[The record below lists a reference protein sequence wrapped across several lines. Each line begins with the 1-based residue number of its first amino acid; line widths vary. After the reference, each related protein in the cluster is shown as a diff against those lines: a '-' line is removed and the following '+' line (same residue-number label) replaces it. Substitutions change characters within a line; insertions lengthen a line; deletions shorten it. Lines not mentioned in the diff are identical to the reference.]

1 MALNKSENKK
11 GRHVGRD
18 TRGGLCALRNVYMK
32 WRIHLTARALL
43 AFDN

>member
-1 MALNKSENKK
+1 MALNKSENKRRDMSGK
-11 GRHVGRD
+11 YQGRRV
-18 TRGGLCALRNVYMK
+18 CSFRNLYMK